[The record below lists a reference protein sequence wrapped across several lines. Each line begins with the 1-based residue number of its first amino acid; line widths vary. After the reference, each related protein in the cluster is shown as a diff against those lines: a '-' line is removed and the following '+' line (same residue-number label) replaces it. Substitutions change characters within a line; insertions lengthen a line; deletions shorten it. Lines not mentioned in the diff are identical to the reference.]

1 MCCVSVVRIFKI
13 CYQTALIFEWLSIV
27 RCHSDD
33 AELKVPRPLLCL
45 LHLHVAHCDIS
56 RIEFSA
62 MNLQTFIYIQGA
74 LDSFSPRTKQ
84 ALALKDAKLYFIG
97 KMCLEFA
104 LTSPPNLLPCVQNL
118 IGHSSLSLAVCA
130 FNSLY
135 LMLFSN
141 IFSLS

>member
-1 MCCVSVVRIFKI
+1 
-13 CYQTALIFEWLSIV
+13 
-27 RCHSDD
+27 
-33 AELKVPRPLLCL
+33 
-45 LHLHVAHCDIS
+45 
-56 RIEFSA
+56 

-141 IFSLS
+141 IFFSLVMILICVFHPSYALDATKQFQVFSVEVSTAEHLRAAGRSQ